1 MSYESVVG
9 ASEQRFLRGSAGMRD
24 SPASASLVD
33 EMEEKIDRV
42 PLAKGTYTT
51 MASLLEMFCE
61 CPLLR

>member
-1 MSYESVVG
+1 MKVLSVRVNSG
-9 ASEQRFLRGSAGMRD
+9 SCGDRRGCGD